1 MKTTTITYASRDNAS
16 TVRALMWEPDEVASG
31 GEAPRGLVQIVHG
44 MSEHVERYEGFASF
58 LCEQGF
64 AVCANDHI
72 GHGKSVSSA
81 EDLGHMPLEVGEDVL
96 VADVQTLREL
106 ALERLSQRCDMRV
119 SGIPYVIFGHSM
131 GSFITRVFLT
141 RHAFGVRAAVLC
153 GTGHQPRPLSAAGKA
168 LTGSLAKKHGERYVS
183 ELVDG
188 MGVGGYGR
196 AIKDA
201 ETDLDW
207 LATDPEVV
215 AEYQRDPLCGQ
226 KFTVGAYH
234 VLTSLVSDATDL
246 RLARR
251 VPHALPL
258 LFVSGDQDPVGECGA
273 GVHRA
278 AEMYRKAGV
287 ESVTEKLYPGMRHEI
302 LNEPVKG
309 EVHRDV
315 LAWLERQGL

>member
-1 MKTTTITYASRDNAS
+1 
-16 TVRALMWEPDEVASG
+16 
-31 GEAPRGLVQIVHG
+31 
-44 MSEHVERYEGFASF
+44 
-58 LCEQGF
+58 
-64 AVCANDHI
+64 
-72 GHGKSVSSA
+72 
-81 EDLGHMPLEVGEDVL
+81 MPLEVGEDVL

-153 GTGHQPRPLSAAGKA
+153 GTGHQPRPLSTAGKA
-168 LTGSLAKKHGERYVS
+168 LTSSLAKKHGERYVS

-188 MGVGGYGR
+188 MGAGGYGR

-201 ETDLDW
+201 ETNLDW
-207 LATDPEVV
+207 IATDPEVV

-302 LNEPVKG
+302 LNEPVRG

>member
-153 GTGHQPRPLSAAGKA
+153 GTGHQPRPLSTAGKA
-168 LTGSLAKKHGERYVS
+168 LTSSLAKKHGERYVS

-188 MGVGGYGR
+188 MGAGGYGR

-207 LATDPEVV
+207 IATDPEVV

-234 VLTSLVSDATDL
+234 VLTSLVSDATDP

-251 VPHALPL
+251 VPHALPM

-302 LNEPVKG
+302 LNEPVKD

>member
-153 GTGHQPRPLSAAGKA
+153 GTGHQPRLLSTAGKA
-168 LTGSLAKKHGERYVS
+168 LT
-183 ELVDG
+183 
-188 MGVGGYGR
+188 
-196 AIKDA
+196 
-201 ETDLDW
+201 
-207 LATDPEVV
+207 
-215 AEYQRDPLCGQ
+215 
-226 KFTVGAYH
+226 
-234 VLTSLVSDATDL
+234 
-246 RLARR
+246 
-251 VPHALPL
+251 
-258 LFVSGDQDPVGECGA
+258 
-273 GVHRA
+273 
-278 AEMYRKAGV
+278 
-287 ESVTEKLYPGMRHEI
+287 
-302 LNEPVKG
+302 
-309 EVHRDV
+309 
-315 LAWLERQGL
+315 

>member
-1 MKTTTITYASRDNAS
+1 MKTTTLTYASRDNAS

-31 GEAPRGLVQIVHG
+31 GEAPRGLIQIVHG

-58 LCEQGF
+58 LCDQGF

-72 GHGKSVSSA
+72 GHGKTASA
-81 EDLGHMPLEVGEDVL
+81 AADLGHMPLEAGEDVL
-96 VADVQTLREL
+96 ITDVQTLREV
-106 ALERLSQRCDMRV
+106 ALERLSAQCDMRV

-153 GTGHQPRPLSAAGKA
+153 GTGHQPRALSSAGKA
-168 LTGSLAKKHGERYVS
+168 LTRSISKKHGERYVS
-183 ELVDG
+183 KLVDG
-188 MGVGGYGR
+188 MGAGAYGK
-196 AIKDA
+196 AIKGA
-201 ETDLDW
+201 KTDVDW

-226 KFTVGAYH
+226 PFTVGAYH
-234 VLTSLVSDATDL
+234 TLSSLVADATDP
-246 RLARR
+246 RLAAKL
-251 VPHALPL
+251 PHALPL
-258 LFVSGDQDPVGECGA
+258 LFIAGDQDPVGDRGA

-278 AEMYRKAGV
+278 AEMYRRAGV
-287 ESVTEKLYPGMRHEI
+287 ERVTEKLYPGMRHEI

-315 LAWLERQGL
+315 LTWLERQGL

>member
-1 MKTTTITYASRDNAS
+1 MKTTTLNYASRDGSS
-16 TVRALMWEPDEVASG
+16 TIRALVWEPDEVASG

-44 MSEHVERYEGFASF
+44 MSEHVERYAGFAAY

-64 AVCANDHI
+64 VVCANDHI
-72 GHGKSVSSA
+72 GHGRTVADSA
-81 EDLGHMPLEVGEDVL
+81 DLGHMPLEAGEDVL
-96 VADVQTLREL
+96 VADVQTLREIV
-106 ALERLSQRCDMRV
+106 LERLSIQCDMRV

-153 GTGHQPRPLSAAGKA
+153 GTGHQARALSSAGRA
-168 LTGSLAKKHGERYVS
+168 LTRSLAKKHGERYVS
-183 ELVDG
+183 KLVDD
-188 MGVGGYGR
+188 MGAGAYGK
-196 AIKDA
+196 AIKGA
-201 ETDLDW
+201 QTDVDW

-226 KFTVGAYH
+226 PFTVGAYH

-246 RLARR
+246 RLARKL
-251 VPHALPL
+251 PHALPL
-258 LFVSGDQDPVGECGA
+258 LFISGDQDPVGECGA

-278 AEMYRKAGV
+278 VKMYRRAGIERV
-287 ESVTEKLYPGMRHEI
+287 SEKLYPGMRHEI
-302 LNEPVKG
+302 LHEPIKD

-315 LAWLERQGL
+315 LTWLERQGL

>member
-153 GTGHQPRPLSAAGKA
+153 GTGHQPRPLSTAGKA
-168 LTGSLAKKHGERYVS
+168 LTSSLAKKHGERYVS
-183 ELVDG
+183 ELVDV
-188 MGVGGYGR
+188 MGAGGYGR

-207 LATDPEVV
+207 IATDPEVV

>member
-153 GTGHQPRPLSAAGKA
+153 GTGHQPRPLSTAGKA
-168 LTGSLAKKHGERYVS
+168 LTSSLAKKHGERYVS

-188 MGVGGYGR
+188 MGAGGYGR

-207 LATDPEVV
+207 IATDPEVV
-215 AEYQRDPLCGQ
+215 AEYQRDPSVRSKVHRRRISRADESWCPTPRTCVWRAGSRMRCRCCSCPAIRTRWASAAPA
-226 KFTVGAYH
+226 FT
-234 VLTSLVSDATDL
+234 
-246 RLARR
+246 ARR
-251 VPHALPL
+251 RCIARRAL
-258 LFVSGDQDPVGECGA
+258 
-273 GVHRA
+273 RA
-278 AEMYRKAGV
+278 
-287 ESVTEKLYPGMRHEI
+287 
-302 LNEPVKG
+302 
-309 EVHRDV
+309 
-315 LAWLERQGL
+315 

>member
-188 MGVGGYGR
+188 MGAGGYGR
-196 AIKDA
+196 SIKDA
-201 ETDLDW
+201 ETNLDW
-207 LATDPEVV
+207 IATDPEVV

>member
-188 MGVGGYGR
+188 MGAGGYGW

-302 LNEPVKG
+302 LNESVKG

>member
-1 MKTTTITYASRDNAS
+1 MKTTTITYASRDATS
-16 TVRALMWEPDEVASG
+16 TVHALMWEPEEVASG

-44 MSEHVERYEGFASF
+44 MSEHVERYGRFAAF

-96 VADVQTLREL
+96 IADVQTLREL
-106 ALERLSQRCDMRV
+106 ALERLSRHCDMRV

-131 GSFITRVFLT
+131 GSFITRVFLA
-141 RHAFGVRAAVLC
+141 RHAFGVRAAILC

-168 LTGSLAKKHGERYVS
+168 LTSSLAKKHGERYVS

-188 MGVGGYGR
+188 MGAGGYGR
-196 AIKDA
+196 AFRGA
-201 ETDLDW
+201 GTELDW

-215 AEYQRDPLCGQ
+215 AEYRRDPLCGQ

-251 VPHALPL
+251 IPHALPL
-258 LFVSGDQDPVGECGA
+258 LFVSGDKDPVGECGA

-302 LNEPVKG
+302 LNEPVRD

-315 LAWLERQGL
+315 LVWLERQGL

>member
-153 GTGHQPRPLSAAGKA
+153 GTGHQPRLLSAAGKA
-168 LTGSLAKKHGERYVS
+168 LTSSLAKKHGERYVS

-188 MGVGGYGR
+188 MGAGGYGR
-196 AIKDA
+196 AIKGA

-207 LATDPEVV
+207 IATDPEVV

>member
-168 LTGSLAKKHGERYVS
+168 LTSSLAKKHGERYVS
-183 ELVDG
+183 ELVDE
-188 MGVGGYGR
+188 MGAGGYGR

-207 LATDPEVV
+207 IATDPEVV

>member
-16 TVRALMWEPDEVASG
+16 TVRAIMWEPDEVASG

-188 MGVGGYGR
+188 MGAGGYGR
-196 AIKDA
+196 DIKDA

>member
-168 LTGSLAKKHGERYVS
+168 LTSSLAKKHGERYVS

-188 MGVGGYGR
+188 MGAGGYGR
-196 AIKDA
+196 AIKGA
-201 ETDLDW
+201 ETNLDW
-207 LATDPEVV
+207 IATDPEVV

>member
-168 LTGSLAKKHGERYVS
+168 LTSSLAKKHGERYVS

-188 MGVGGYGR
+188 MGAGGYGR

-201 ETDLDW
+201 VTDLDW
-207 LATDPEVV
+207 IATDPEVV

>member
-153 GTGHQPRPLSAAGKA
+153 GTGHQPRPLSTAGKA
-168 LTGSLAKKHGERYVS
+168 LTSSLAKKHGERYVS

-188 MGVGGYGR
+188 MGAGGYGR
-196 AIKDA
+196 AIKDT

-207 LATDPEVV
+207 IATDPEVV

>member
-188 MGVGGYGR
+188 MGAGGYGR
-196 AIKDA
+196 
-201 ETDLDW
+201 
-207 LATDPEVV
+207 ATDPEVV

>member
-153 GTGHQPRPLSAAGKA
+153 GTGHQPRPLSTAGKA
-168 LTGSLAKKHGERYVS
+168 LTSSLAKKHGERYVS

-188 MGVGGYGR
+188 MGASGYGR
-196 AIKDA
+196 AIMDA

-207 LATDPEVV
+207 IATDPEVV

>member
-1 MKTTTITYASRDNAS
+1 
-16 TVRALMWEPDEVASG
+16 
-31 GEAPRGLVQIVHG
+31 

-168 LTGSLAKKHGERYVS
+168 LTSSLAKKHGERYVS

-188 MGVGGYGR
+188 MGAGGYGR
-196 AIKDA
+196 AIKGA
-201 ETDLDW
+201 ETNLDW
-207 LATDPEVV
+207 IATDPEVV

>member
-1 MKTTTITYASRDNAS
+1 
-16 TVRALMWEPDEVASG
+16 
-31 GEAPRGLVQIVHG
+31 
-44 MSEHVERYEGFASF
+44 
-58 LCEQGF
+58 
-64 AVCANDHI
+64 
-72 GHGKSVSSA
+72 
-81 EDLGHMPLEVGEDVL
+81 MPLEVGEDVL

-168 LTGSLAKKHGERYVS
+168 LTSSLAKKHGERYVS

-188 MGVGGYGR
+188 MGAGGYGR

-201 ETDLDW
+201 ETNLDW
-207 LATDPEVV
+207 IATDPEVV

>member
-1 MKTTTITYASRDNAS
+1 M
-16 TVRALMWEPDEVASG
+16 
-31 GEAPRGLVQIVHG
+31 VQIVHG
-44 MSEHVERYEGFASF
+44 MSEHVERYAEFAAF

-72 GHGKSVSSA
+72 GHGKTAASA
-81 EDLGHMPLEVGEDVL
+81 SDLGHMPLEAGEDVL
-96 VADVQTLREL
+96 VADVQALREI
-106 ALERLSQRCDMRV
+106 ALERLSTQCDMRV

-141 RHAFGVRAAVLC
+141 RHAFGVRAAILC
-153 GTGHQPRPLSAAGKA
+153 GTGHQARALSSAGKA
-168 LTGSLAKKHGERYVS
+168 LTSALAKRHGERYVS

-188 MGVGGYGR
+188 LGAGSYAK

-201 ETDLDW
+201 KTDVDW

-226 KFTVGAYH
+226 PFTVGAYH
-234 VLTSLVSDATDL
+234 TLASLVSDATDP
-246 RLARR
+246 RLARK

-258 LFVSGDQDPVGECGA
+258 LFIAGDQDPVGECGA

-287 ESVTEKLYPGMRHEI
+287 ERVSEKLYPGMRHEI
-302 LNEPVKG
+302 LNEPVRG
-309 EVHRDV
+309 EVHCDV